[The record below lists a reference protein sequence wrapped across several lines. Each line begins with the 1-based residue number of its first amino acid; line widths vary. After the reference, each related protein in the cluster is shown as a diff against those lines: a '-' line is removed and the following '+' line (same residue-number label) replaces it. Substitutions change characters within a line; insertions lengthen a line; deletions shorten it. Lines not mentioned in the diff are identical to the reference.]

1 MVHRMRRST
10 PPTRRARTRPSS
22 LDPSAF
28 RPTPIGWPASGDGL
42 PAGRDHGRRR
52 AAPSPIPVRIFGR
65 GRGSRCCGCLRRRRR
80 APPVR
85 SPSVRPTRDTRP
97 LNGSHSGRWGPRLTR
112 QRHSRVCRRKYGAGR
127 RPTMRYR
134 AESLATQATRTIVR
148 AESQPLSIRSV
159 AQTAGE
165 DVTGSA
171 NASSAGRSIGSLAC
185 PSRCR
190 RALRNAYRTMPPR
203 MTTRAW

>member
-80 APPVR
+80 APGQVAVSATHPGHTTPERFPFGSMGPKVDAAAAFASLPAQIWCWPTTDYAIPRRKPCDPSNSHNCSCRIAASVDPKRRSDSWRRRDRFGKRFVR
-85 SPSVRPTRDTRP
+85 RKV
-97 LNGSHSGRWGPRLTR
+97 NRLT
-112 QRHSRVCRRKYGAGR
+112 G
-127 RPTMRYR
+127 
-134 AESLATQATRTIVR
+134 L
-148 AESQPLSIRSV
+148 SQPLP
-159 AQTAGE
+159 AGVE
-165 DVTGSA
+165 ERV
-171 NASSAGRSIGSLAC
+171 
-185 PSRCR
+185 
-190 RALRNAYRTMPPR
+190 
-203 MTTRAW
+203 